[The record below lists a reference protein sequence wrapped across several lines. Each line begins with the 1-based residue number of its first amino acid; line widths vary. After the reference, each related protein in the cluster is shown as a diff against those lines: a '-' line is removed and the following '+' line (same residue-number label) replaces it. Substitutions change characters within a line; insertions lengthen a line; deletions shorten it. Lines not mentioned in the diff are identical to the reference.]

1 MKTEKELLEF
11 LTIPRGLVSVS
22 EFLDRSTLSTRQ
34 VLKDL
39 ERVGEVIGGGDGFW
53 VRKRNTVPMPPKF
66 EQQMWEHIPFDRP
79 WKSRDGT
86 LTKVEDMNDGH
97 VVNSVLFAIR
107 KKAFGWA
114 IRLAGELERRGVAAA
129 STLPPKFTRK
139 DLMRAA
145 FNMASA
151 AWAANENGSI
161 FKATSVGFD
170 GKTLK
175 IVFKSSVFGRIVKI
189 EIFDAFGE
197 KILTTH
203 ELNAQTVGA
212 FGSLVVELQLPQ

>member
-11 LTIPRGLVSVS
+11 LSVPRSLVSVS
-22 EFLDRSTLSTRQ
+22 EFLDRSILSTRQ

-39 ERVGEVIGGGDGFW
+39 ERVGEVRGDGDGFW
-53 VRKRNTVPMPPKF
+53 MRKLKLEPLTVQVEF
-66 EQQMWEHIPFDRP
+66 EHIPFDRP
-79 WKSRDGT
+79 WKSKDGT

-114 IRLAGELERRGVAAA
+114 ARLAGELERRGVSAA
-129 STLPPKFTRK
+129 STLPPKPTRK
-139 DLMRAA
+139 DLMRMA
-145 FNMASA
+145 FNMASS
-151 AWAANENGSI
+151 AWGANENGSI